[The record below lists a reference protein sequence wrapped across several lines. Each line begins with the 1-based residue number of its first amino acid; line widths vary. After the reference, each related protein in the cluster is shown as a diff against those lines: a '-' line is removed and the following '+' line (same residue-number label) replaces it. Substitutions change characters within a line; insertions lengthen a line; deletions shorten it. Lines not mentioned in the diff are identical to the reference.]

1 MAKKKSAKTTA
12 DLKGMLYQVRSKIA
26 GLDEAAFEK
35 RSRRG
40 EVMRTL
46 DKMGVNQI
54 AIIAL
59 NDRPY
64 FYQWKRLNKEAKDAV
79 SKTKDGVLLV
89 KRIA

>member
-1 MAKKKSAKTTA
+1 MAKKKSAKTA
-12 DLKGMLYQVRSKIA
+12 DLKGMLYQVKSKIA
-26 GLDEAAFEK
+26 GLDEASFEK
-35 RSRRG
+35 RSRRS

-46 DKMGVNQI
+46 DKMGTNQI

-64 FYQWKRLNKEAKDAV
+64 FYQWKRMNKAKDAV